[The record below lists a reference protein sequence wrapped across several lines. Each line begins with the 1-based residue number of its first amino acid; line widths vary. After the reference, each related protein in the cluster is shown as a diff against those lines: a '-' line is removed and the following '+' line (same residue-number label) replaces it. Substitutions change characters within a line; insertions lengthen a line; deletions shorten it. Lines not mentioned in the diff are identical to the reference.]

1 MRPLALGGLALVL
14 AACSPRPEATPT
26 VAPSAAAAPSVGD
39 APTTDEPRTIVF
51 VRHAEKASDGTQ
63 DPPLTE
69 VGEMR
74 AQCLVTMLR
83 SFGATHV
90 FATEFVRTQATVEPL
105 AEAVDLSVE
114 VISAADAHAWSRAL
128 EGLPP
133 GARAVVAGHSNTIPA
148 LVQALGG
155 EAGELDDDGN
165 IPHDEYDRMIVMVR
179 GSGPAATSVF
189 EYCANTA
196 ENTVQGG
203 ED

>member
-1 MRPLALGGLALVL
+1 MRCFALGGLALAL
-14 AACSPRPEATPT
+14 GACAPCPDAASS
-26 VAPSAAAAPSVGD
+26 VAPAAAD
-39 APTTDEPRTIVF
+39 APASAPAVAPDEPRTIVF

-69 VGEMR
+69 AGEAR
-74 AQCLVTMLR
+74 AQCLVAMLR

-90 FATEFVRTQATVEPL
+90 FSTDLVRTRSTVEPL
-105 AEAVDLSVE
+105 AEAVGLSVE
-114 VISAADAHAWSRAL
+114 VIAADDAHAWSRAL
-128 EGLPP
+128 EGLPA

-179 GSGPAATSVF
+179 GPGTATTSVF

-196 ENTVQGG
+196 ATPDPGG
-203 ED
+203 AD